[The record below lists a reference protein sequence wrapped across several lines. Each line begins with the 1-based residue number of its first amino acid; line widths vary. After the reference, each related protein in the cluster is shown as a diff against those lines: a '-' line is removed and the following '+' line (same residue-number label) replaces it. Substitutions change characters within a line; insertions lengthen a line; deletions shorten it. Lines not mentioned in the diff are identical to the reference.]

1 MSTSAFQN
9 ASQFSTRDVNIDNSQ
24 INNYFNA
31 DNPRDPL
38 ELLLKHTTK
47 EATHESVTYSYA
59 PTCHPGTRKIIKI
72 DIMDFIKGSAK
83 PDSLRLAW
91 LSGPAG
97 AGKSC
102 IQRTVV
108 EECLAEDI
116 PACSFF
122 FGRDSG
128 LDSAHGFVATIAHQL
143 CNIVPRFR
151 EAIIKRI
158 PFDPSI
164 FKKALILQTHRLV
177 LDPLRDVYKDQ
188 KLGWTQPMVVIVDG
202 LDECRDSAQRLQV
215 IYLLQILTQHP
226 TFPFCVIVSSRPEFD
241 ILTAFAGETYGSV
254 TRKFLLHDYDAE
266 EDMLAYLVEEFS
278 RIRRTHPARRRLMK
292 NWPTQQIVELLVKM
306 ATGQF
311 ILLSTVIRYIEN
323 GTDAPDRLLNKV
335 IKVASARMAPPDI
348 SDNPFVELD
357 ALYTEI
363 LQSQSP
369 NVNMSQLRLVLHA
382 IPEIWRIVET
392 NSLLA
397 ESIDLELGPSP
408 SMLDAF
414 FGLTIT
420 DTVLSNLYALL
431 HVPGNSMKNREDE
444 YIRFYHKSMEDYL
457 RTPGRSGDLF
467 QTEADTIIRFTI
479 ASIQNLE
486 RWSLSLEYPFQDKA
500 AAFGALYLCIRFGWD
515 SLPTH
520 DFSTSRLEHFTDA
533 ELAKVLDFDA
543 TILLGWIFLY
553 GRSLWP
559 NPNDMLNHM
568 RPQSSPLDGLRDRW
582 LQPIAEGVK
591 ILHTC
596 EVSIIALLEVDYH
609 PKHPPTAAEVVQVQ
623 EKMPTDV

>member
-1 MSTSAFQN
+1 MLTVREVIAAFRYWTSFDQN
-9 ASQFSTRDVNIDNSQ
+9 HCS
-24 INNYFNA
+24 
-31 DNPRDPL
+31 DPL

-59 PTCHPGTRKIIKI
+59 PTCHPGTRKIVKI
-72 DIMDFIKGSAK
+72 DIMDFINDSAK

-128 LDSAHGFVATIAHQL
+128 LDSADGFVATIAHQL

-188 KLGWTQPMVVIVDG
+188 ISGWTRPMVIIVDG

-215 IYLLQILTQHP
+215 IHLLRTLAQHP
-226 TFPFCVIVSSRPEFD
+226 TFPFCVIVSSRPEID
-241 ILTAFAGETYGSV
+241 ILTAFSGKIYRSV
-254 TRKFLLHDYDAE
+254 TRKFFLLDYDAD
-266 EDMLAYLVEEFS
+266 EDILAYLVEEFA
-278 RIRRTHPARRRLMK
+278 RIRRTHPARRRLNK
-292 NWPTQQIVELLVKM
+292 NWPTQQLVELLVKM

-311 ILLSTVIRYIEN
+311 IFPSTVIRYIEN
-323 GTDAPDRLLNKV
+323 GKDAPDRLLDTVFKLP
-335 IKVASARMAPPDI
+335 SARMAPSDI
-348 SDNPFVELD
+348 SDSPFVELD
-357 ALYTEI
+357 ALYTGI
-363 LQSQSP
+363 LQSTSP
-369 NVNMSQLRLVLHA
+369 AVNISHLRLVLHA
-382 IPEIWRIVET
+382 IPEFWRAVET

-397 ESIDLELGPSP
+397 ESIDLELGPSS
-408 SMLDAF
+408 SMLDTF
-414 FGLTIT
+414 FGVTIT

-431 HVPGNSMKNREDE
+431 HVPGNSMKNPHDE

-457 RTPGRSGDLF
+457 KTPGRSGILF
-467 QTEADTIIRFTI
+467 QKEADTIVRFTI

-486 RWSLSLEYPFQDKA
+486 RWSLSLAYPFQDKG
-500 AAFGALYLCIRFGWD
+500 AAFGVLYLCIRFVWD

-520 DFSTSRLEHFTDA
+520 DDFSTSRLEHFTDA

-543 TILLGWIFLY
+543 TILLAWIILY
-553 GRSLWP
+553 RRSLWP
-559 NPNDMLNHM
+559 NPSDMLNHM
-568 RPQSSPLDGLRDRW
+568 RPQNSPLDGLRDRW

-596 EVSIIALLEVDYH
+596 EVSIITLLEVY
-609 PKHPPTAAEVVQVQ
+609 
-623 EKMPTDV
+623 